1 MRTRRVAMMMLSLFA
16 TSVLMAHA
24 ASAYEVVAVKNGGT
38 ISGVIS
44 VSGPIPERRRF
55 KVEKT
60 PEVCG
65 TDDRLVAEIR
75 AKDGKLADV
84 VVLLEKVDA
93 GKPYP
98 KEEAQGGPPESAF
111 HSQLAGGN
119 AEFPGTTIKPKKC
132 IFGPYTGVVANG
144 KMMNFRNQDPVKHSP
159 HTYASK
165 GRVKTTMHNEDLAG
179 DGELDLELKFAK
191 ESIRVLKLECDQH
204 DHMQNWFRRVDNP
217 YYAFSGEDGSF
228 KIDNIPPGSY
238 KLIAWHPKFKREQK
252 QDVSVPANGTLEADF
267 KFKVRVRQQ
276 TATAGAKE
284 TGTGQ

>member
-1 MRTRRVAMMMLSLFA
+1 
-16 TSVLMAHA
+16 
-24 ASAYEVVAVKNGGT
+24 VAVENGGT
-38 ISGVIS
+38 ISGTIS
-44 VSGPIPERRRF
+44 VSGAIPERRRF

-65 TDDRLVAEIR
+65 TEDRLVAEVR
-75 AKDGKLADV
+75 ASNGMLADV
-84 VVLLEKVDA
+84 VVLLDKVDA

-119 AEFPGTTIKPKKC
+119 AEFPGTVIKPKKC

-179 DGELDLELKFAK
+179 DGSLDLELKFAK
-191 ESIRVLKLECDQH
+191 TSIRVLKLECDQH
-204 DHMQNWFRRVDNP
+204 EHMQNWFRRVDNP
-217 YYAFSGEDGSF
+217 YYAFTAEDGTF
-228 KIDNIPPGSY
+228 EINDVPPGTY

-252 QDVSVPANGTLEADF
+252 LEVTVTANGTSDASFE
-267 KFKVRVRQQ
+267 FKVRSRQRARSTGATGSG
-276 TATAGAKE
+276 TA
-284 TGTGQ
+284 Q

>member
-1 MRTRRVAMMMLSLFA
+1 ML
-16 TSVLMAHA
+16 TAHA
-24 ASAYEVVAVKNGGT
+24 APAYEVVAVENGGT
-38 ISGVIS
+38 ISGTIS
-44 VSGPIPERRRF
+44 VAGPIPQLRRF

-75 AKDGKLADV
+75 AEDGKLADV

-93 GKPYP
+93 GKPFP
-98 KEEAQGGPPESAF
+98 KEEAQGGPPEAAF
-111 HSQLAGGN
+111 HSQVVGGN
-119 AEFPGTTIKPKKC
+119 GEFPGTTIKPKKC

-179 DGELDLELKFAK
+179 DGKLDLELKFAK
-191 ESIRVLKLECDQH
+191 DSIRVLKLECDQH
-204 DHMQNWFRRVDNP
+204 EHMQNWFRRVDNP
-217 YYAFSGEDGSF
+217 YYAFSAEDGTF
-228 KIDNIPPGSY
+228 TIDQVPPGTY

-252 QDVSVPANGTLEADF
+252 QSVTVSDSGTVEASF
-267 KFKVRVRQQ
+267 EFKVRVRQQ
-276 TATAGAKE
+276 VSKTDVP
-284 TGTGQ
+284 